1 MLFMNVEFFVAKRY
15 LFSKRKLNFITV
27 ISLISVVGVTIGVAA
42 MIIVLS
48 VFNGFQNRVTSLLVG
63 FDPHI
68 RIEATDS
75 KKITDFDDLS
85 QKLVANN
92 IKYFAPFTLNKA
104 MLATSTQNKV
114 IFVKGVDEE
123 ATAKATGIRNAMAY
137 GEFNLSNTSGM
148 PGIILGLSLADQLKS
163 EVGDT
168 ITIIS
173 PVGLEYALTQFIE
186 PITKQFVVR
195 GIYDSENKEYD
206 SKYAYISLTD
216 ASDLF
221 KTYAAYNGVDIRL
234 NDINQSENVKQN
246 LVSVLGAEFNVSTW
260 YDLHSDFYSILK
272 IERWTAFIILSLI
285 IVVATFNILG
295 SLTMTVIEKKRDIGI
310 LRAMGATSQTITKI
324 FMFEGIAVGLIGM
337 VAGTILGLGI
347 TLAQKHFELYKI
359 SSSIYKIRALPVELS
374 IIDFIAVPLAVLFLC
389 YVASLY
395 PAKRAAKLNPVES
408 IRWE

>member
-1 MLFMNVEFFVAKRY
+1 MNVEFFVAKRY

-27 ISLISVVGVTIGVAA
+27 ISLISVLGVTIGVAA

-75 KKITDFDDLS
+75 KKITDIDDLS
-85 QKLVANN
+85 QKLTANN

-104 MLATSTQNKV
+104 MLATSAQNKV
-114 IFVKGVDEE
+114 IFIKGVDED

-137 GEFNLSNTSGM
+137 GEFNLSNSSGM

-163 EVGDT
+163 EIGDT
-168 ITIIS
+168 VTVIS
-173 PVGLEYALTQFIE
+173 PVGLEYALTQFVE
-186 PITKQFVVR
+186 PITKQFIVT

-221 KTYAAYNGVDIRL
+221 RTYGTYNGVDIRL
-234 NDINQSENVKQN
+234 NDINQSEEVKQK
-246 LVSVLGAEFNVSTW
+246 LISALGNEFTVSTW

-337 VAGTILGLGI
+337 IAGTILGLGI

-374 IIDFIAVPLAVLFLC
+374 AIDFIAVPIAALFLC

>member
-1 MLFMNVEFFVAKRY
+1 MNVEFFVAKRY
-15 LFSKRKLNFITV
+15 LFSKRKLNFITI

-75 KKITDFDDLS
+75 KKITDFDNLS

-92 IKYFAPFTLNKA
+92 IRYFAPFTLNKA
-104 MLATSTQNKV
+104 MLATPTQTKV
-114 IFVKGVDEE
+114 IFIKGVDEE
-123 ATAKATGIRNAMAY
+123 ATAKATGISNAMAY

-148 PGIILGLSLADQLKS
+148 PGIVLGLSLADQLKA
-163 EVGDT
+163 EIGDT
-168 ITIIS
+168 LTVIS
-173 PVGLEYALTQFIE
+173 PVGLEYALTQFVE
-186 PITKQFVVR
+186 PITKQFVVA

-206 SKYAYISLTD
+206 SKYAYVSLTD

-221 KTYAAYNGVDIRL
+221 RTYGTYSGVDIRL
-234 NDINQSENVKQN
+234 NNINQSEEVKQS
-246 LVSVLGAEFNVSTW
+246 LISALGNEFTVSTW

-324 FMFEGIAVGLIGM
+324 FMFEGVAVGLIGM

-374 IIDFIAVPLAVLFLC
+374 AIDFIAVPLAALFLC

>member
-1 MLFMNVEFFVAKRY
+1 MNVEFFVAKRY

-27 ISLISVVGVTIGVAA
+27 ISLISVLGVTIGVAA

-68 RIEATDS
+68 RIEAADS
-75 KKITDFDDLS
+75 KKITDFDGLS

-114 IFVKGVDEE
+114 IFIKGVDEE
-123 ATAKATGIRNAMAY
+123 STAKATGIRNAMVY
-137 GEFNLSNTSGM
+137 GEFNLSNTSEV

-168 ITIIS
+168 LTVIS
-173 PVGLEYALTQFIE
+173 PVGLEYALTQFVE
-186 PITKQFVVR
+186 PITKQFVVV

-221 KTYAAYNGVDIRL
+221 RTYGTYNGIDIRL
-234 NDINQSENVKQN
+234 DNINQAEEVKQN
-246 LVSVLGAEFNVSTW
+246 LASALGNEFTVSTW

-285 IVVATFNILG
+285 IIVATFNILG

-310 LRAMGATSQTITKI
+310 LRAMGATPQTITKI

-347 TLAQKHFELYKI
+347 TLAQKQFELYKI

-374 IIDFIAVPLAVLFLC
+374 AIDFIAVPLAALFLC
-389 YVASLY
+389 YIASLY

>member
-1 MLFMNVEFFVAKRY
+1 MNVEFFVAKRY

-27 ISLISVVGVTIGVAA
+27 ISLISVLGVTIGVAA

-48 VFNGFQNRVTSLLVG
+48 VFNGFQNRVTSMLVG

-75 KKITDFDDLS
+75 KKITDIDDLS
-85 QKLVANN
+85 QKLTANN

-104 MLATSTQNKV
+104 MLATSAQNKV
-114 IFVKGVDEE
+114 IFIKGVDED

-137 GEFNLSNTSGM
+137 GEFNLSNSSGM

-163 EVGDT
+163 EIGDT
-168 ITIIS
+168 VTVIS
-173 PVGLEYALTQFIE
+173 PVGLEYALTQFVE
-186 PITKQFVVR
+186 PITKQFIVT

-221 KTYAAYNGVDIRL
+221 RTYGTYNGVDIRL
-234 NDINQSENVKQN
+234 NDINQSEEVKQK
-246 LVSVLGAEFNVSTW
+246 LISALGNEFTVSTW

-337 VAGTILGLGI
+337 IAGTILGLGI

-374 IIDFIAVPLAVLFLC
+374 AIDFIAVPIAALFLC

>member
-1 MLFMNVEFFVAKRY
+1 
-15 LFSKRKLNFITV
+15 
-27 ISLISVVGVTIGVAA
+27 VAA

-75 KKITDFDDLS
+75 KKITDFEDLS

-92 IKYFAPFTLNKA
+92 IKYFAPYTLNKA
-104 MLATSTQNKV
+104 MLATPTQNKV
-114 IFVKGVDEE
+114 IFIKGVDEE
-123 ATAKATGIRNAMAY
+123 ATAKATGIGNVMAY
-137 GEFNLSNTSGM
+137 GEFKLSNTTGI
-148 PGIILGLSLADQLKS
+148 PGIVLGLSLADQLKS
-163 EVGDT
+163 GLGDT
-168 ITIIS
+168 VTVVS

-186 PITKQFVVR
+186 PITKQFIVS

-206 SKYAYISLTD
+206 SKYAYIPLND
-216 ASDLF
+216 ANDLF
-221 KTYAAYNGVDIRL
+221 RAHDTYNGIDIRL
-234 NDINQSENVKQN
+234 NDINQSEEIKQH
-246 LVSVLGAEFNVSTW
+246 LISVLGKEFTVSTW

-310 LRAMGATSQTITKI
+310 LRAMGASSQTITKI
-324 FMFEGIAVGLIGM
+324 FMFEGIAVGIIGM

-347 TLAQKHFELYKI
+347 TLAQKYFEFYKI
-359 SSSIYKIRALPVELS
+359 SSSVYKIRALPVELS
-374 IIDFIAVPLAVLFLC
+374 IIDFIAVPLAALFLC

-395 PAKRAAKLNPVES
+395 PARRAAKLNPVES